1 MRRYALCA
9 LLLPLT
15 LPSARADLLGT
26 AASFAVLAGSTV
38 TNTGP
43 TTIDGDLGVS
53 PGTAVTGFPP
63 GIVSGTMHEA
73 DAVAGT
79 AQHDLTTAYN
89 ALAGLPFNENLT
101 GQDLGGMTLLPGV
114 YFFSSSAQLTG
125 TLTLNA
131 QGNDNAL
138 WVFEIGKT
146 LTTASSSVVQVI
158 NGGPDDGLFWQVGS
172 SATLGTGTSFEGSI
186 LAAQS
191 ITLDT
196 GAIIPCGRALAEN
209 AAVTMDTN
217 VISTAC
223 TATQGWSTSQ
233 ASELGGP
240 NGTLGVALSSP
251 ANSSVSDYSPSPI
264 PEPSGLLLLAT
275 CIAGL
280 ALQRKWAQR
289 ARQSRISAPGSV
301 TPRTFRLSRH
311 L

>member
-15 LPSARADLLGT
+15 LPSVRADLLGT

-43 TTIDGDLGVS
+43 TTIAGDLGVS

-63 GIVSGTMHEA
+63 GIVSGTVHEA

-79 AQHDLTTAYN
+79 AQNDLATAYN
-89 ALAGLPFNENLT
+89 SLAGLPFNENLT

-196 GAIIPCGRALAEN
+196 GAMIPCGRALAEN

-223 TATQGWSTSQ
+223 TATPGWSTSQ
-233 ASELGGP
+233 ASELSGGAM
-240 NGTLGVALSSP
+240 GAGLSSP
-251 ANSSVSDYSPSPI
+251 ANSSASDYSPSSI

-280 ALQRKWAQR
+280 ALQRKWALR
-289 ARQSRISAPGSV
+289 ARRSRISAPRSV
-301 TPRTFRLSRH
+301 THAPSN
-311 L
+311 

>member
-43 TTIDGDLGVS
+43 TTIGGDLGVS
-53 PGTAVTGFPP
+53 PGTAVSGFPP
-63 GIVSGTMHEA
+63 GIVSGTIHEA

-79 AQHDLTTAYN
+79 AQTDLTTVYN
-89 ALAGLPFNENLT
+89 TLAGLPFNENLT
-101 GQDLGGMTLLPGV
+101 GQDLGGLTLLPGV
-114 YFFSSSAQLTG
+114 YSFSSSAQLTG

-131 QGNDNAL
+131 QGNNNAL
-138 WVFEIGKT
+138 WVFEIGTT
-146 LTTASSSVVQVI
+146 LTTASSSVVQII
-158 NGGPDDGLFWQVGS
+158 NGGADEGLFWQVGS
-172 SATLGTGTSFEGSI
+172 SATLGTGTAFEGNI

-209 AAVTMDTN
+209 AAVTLDTN

-223 TATQGWSTSQ
+223 TATPGWSASQ
-233 ASELGGP
+233 ASELGG
-240 NGTLGVALSSP
+240 GAMGVGLSSP
-251 ANSSVSDYSPSPI
+251 ADNFVSDYSPSPI
-264 PEPSGLLLLAT
+264 PEPSGVLLFAT

-280 ALQRKWAQR
+280 ALQRKWWLR
-289 ARQSRISAPGSV
+289 AR
-301 TPRTFRLSRH
+301 
-311 L
+311 